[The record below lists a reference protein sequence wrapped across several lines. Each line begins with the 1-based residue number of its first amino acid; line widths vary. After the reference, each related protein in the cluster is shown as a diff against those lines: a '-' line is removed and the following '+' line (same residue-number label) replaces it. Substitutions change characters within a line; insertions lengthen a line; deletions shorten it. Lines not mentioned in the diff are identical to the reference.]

1 MSSVID
7 YIVSPQ
13 KASMDS
19 GQHKQRPIV
28 SLNRKKILSSRHEPH
43 RHIPAKIPPSRHGG
57 GTGTSS
63 MGRRLIM
70 RCLEKVV

>member
-1 MSSVID
+1 MIHLRDFHMSSVID

-43 RHIPAKIPPSRHGG
+43 RHIPAKILPPRHGG
-57 GTGTSS
+57 LSVLLQRAGG
-63 MGRRLIM
+63 
-70 RCLEKVV
+70 